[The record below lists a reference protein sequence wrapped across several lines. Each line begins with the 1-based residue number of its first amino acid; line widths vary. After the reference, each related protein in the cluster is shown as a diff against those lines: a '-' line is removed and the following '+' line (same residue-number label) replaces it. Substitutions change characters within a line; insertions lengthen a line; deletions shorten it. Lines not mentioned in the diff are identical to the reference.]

1 MQIVDA
7 NIILRY
13 LLKDNEVLY
22 EKAKIIL
29 EQQDIFVPYEVV
41 AEIIYV
47 LEKVYDVAKGEISST
62 VDKLCRYKNLNFFS
76 KQTVIKSLEYYS
88 TYNLDYVDSLLCA
101 YKSEEDHEILSF
113 DEKLLKTL
121 KKI

>member
-29 EQQDIFVPYEVV
+29 EQQDIF
-41 AEIIYV
+41 
-47 LEKVYDVAKGEISST
+47 
-62 VDKLCRYKNLNFFS
+62 C
-76 KQTVIKSLEYYS
+76 SL
-88 TYNLDYVDSLLCA
+88 
-101 YKSEEDHEILSF
+101 
-113 DEKLLKTL
+113 
-121 KKI
+121 